1 MLHLRETS
9 FFKGFWLPWVR
20 CVCPFARFWDEEDE
34 GEKAAAYIACESRG
48 DWWKV
53 GNALGDVTPE
63 GKKP

>member
-1 MLHLRETS
+1 M
-9 FFKGFWLPWVR
+9 R
-20 CVCPFARFWDEEDE
+20 CVCPFALFWDEEDE